1 MKTKNYKL
9 SMILGLLFLSTSVL
23 WGHEGTHYFQGTA
36 TAKNEDGGRGKVYIA
51 YGADEIEVE
60 ADVPEWGDIY
70 STNVENCGGE
80 DHKAYTLCAKPDA
93 GSYFWGWYTD
103 PSCTDESMIYYDSD
117 GDWYDDSG
125 TEAYPIFK
133 GKTASET
140 STDENNPTI
149 DSFYAKFSTKQPYRY
164 YAKLNIL
171 TASNAQ
177 GLVTYSNNI
186 VDGYAVSS
194 LYSFGESAQGYK
206 KFPGILPLT
215 ESSTGASSRIH
226 VLAEAA
232 RGYVFDY
239 WAITPSTNTTVAS
252 SAQYDYS
259 TTKAIT
265 AFDVFTT
272 SQDKDNPQMG
282 EVTAHFRAAPTTNV
296 AVRKLATRGSIAA
309 KVVYKE
315 IYDYYGEPGI
325 RYAESDLEPMD
336 ASAST
341 KTYSG
346 LYEGDSLKLT
356 ATPEEG
362 YKFYGWY
369 EVNGSGEKTLVT
381 AESTLAVDAFDADTY
396 FAYFDNLE
404 ASNFRVGFTGC
415 ETLDEALAAA
425 VNESDKTIY
434 VVKNSVVA
442 SGNYTI
448 PAGVTLL
455 IPRNANHKTPEPDI
469 KREENNTIPTG
480 AYRTLTLDNGVHID
494 VYGTIEVGGNQ
505 YVGGEA
511 TGSYTNG
518 TGRPGEF
525 GHLIMNGNSS
535 ITLNNGAVMRAWG
548 FVTGTGSIDARRG
561 SIAKEQFQLRDW
573 KGGTKASNLNDN
585 ASVYG
590 VFPVHQYFIQ
600 NIEVPVTYR
609 PGSRLFTSMGIYLPS
624 MSQTAGAPNVQII
637 GISNRKDL
645 EPNDVSMFLMDD
657 NDDSEDSWVR
667 KSYDAINDKQV
678 YEVNNNAHLGSIT
691 ISVPGTI
698 TMSSSAFDLP
708 ITNNMKIHL
717 LSGKMDITQNTVL
730 LPGAELE
737 LDKKS
742 TVTINEGQSLYLYD
756 SEQWDLYAHSG
767 AYAKQIV
774 YRPDGVPSRDV
785 STAAA
790 LGDATINV
798 HGTFEAKGSIYT
810 TASGANIY
818 SSIEDAGTIKF
829 ISNAGANK
837 TVYQWKD
844 SGDKYYGA
852 SVTSAQLKNESGF
865 TPTTGTE
872 AGNSFCY
879 IDFNGE
885 GKWKS
890 LTTVECFT
898 KDEDDI
904 YYIKPGAYVPISQ
917 GSEPVEEA
925 DHTYRDHYA
934 GTGKI
939 FIQTDI
945 TGSSANCQS
954 QWWEVTAV
962 PGHPDL
968 FYCDHEDN
976 RTYYCWKDDKWQEK
990 KFTVTWKNWNDT
1002 VLTTYQVKYNTVPQ
1016 YLSTNPT
1023 HGDDASHT
1031 YSFSGWLPTPTA
1043 VTGDVT
1049 YVAQFAER
1057 DRMYAITFNDAN
1069 NELIE
1074 LVYATL
1080 GSIPVCS
1087 KYTLNPETEEWDSP
1101 ISAVAGNKTYTLQAK
1116 AAKSSYT
1123 ITWLNWNGTEV
1134 RTDAVQ
1140 TTMPAAPADPSK
1152 ASDDLHSYTFKEW
1165 NPTPLDEGTALTS
1178 DLVYTATYT
1187 SGPRGYTVTWKNGET
1202 TIETDEN
1209 VPYGTMP
1216 EYNGATPTHGDDVFS
1231 GWDKAI
1237 TAVTGNV
1244 TYTAQFRQR
1253 LTVSENQEITTNK
1266 DYETITVQNGNA
1278 LTVAEDVTVITD
1290 NLILQAGSNQSG
1302 QVVAIASGSNISATN
1317 AYFDLSLNTAAR
1329 HWNAFGVPWVVN
1341 LDITPLIEV
1350 ETSRVLVLGRDY
1362 DIVYYNGAKRAAQ
1375 GPGYWCWQYVENG
1388 PHLLQPGKGYMI
1400 GFVSPVQTVRFAKA
1414 AGAPILYD
1422 GDVELDANAG
1432 TRSADDNGWNA
1443 MANPMAYH
1451 ATMNDGPT
1459 VGYVHNGGAIGSD
1472 GYDKFNLAGGKFIVG
1487 KTVYVQSN
1495 GDEVVTPTYANG
1507 SVDTIVAAAPAR
1519 RASVTDKKYLSLS
1532 DFYTVGIADA
1542 AGKQGGDVCVLP
1554 EEDKADKYVIG
1565 HDLSQFGM
1573 SAAIPQLWIK
1583 RYNAQ
1588 LALNT
1593 TAPINEVA
1601 EFPMGVY
1608 VPAAGEYTISLNA
1621 QPNEDYTVYLTQ
1633 DGQVIWNLSNGAY
1646 TVSFAKGSQ
1655 AGYGLRLT
1663 ENKAPQVVT
1672 GIDEAIVDAN
1682 GETRKVLINNQ
1693 VFIIR
1698 GNKVYS
1704 VDGQMVK

>member
-1 MKTKNYKL
+1 MILLALMVSMNSIAKNYAKVQVVVKSDIPGKGKVAISSSVLNANSNLDNLHWTDDTISTTL
-9 SMILGLLFLSTSVL
+9 SSRFTPSTSVAAKAE
-23 WGHEGTHYFQGTA
+23 EGVAFVA
-36 TAKNEDGGRGKVYIA
+36 
-51 YGADEIEVE
+51 
-60 ADVPEWGDIY
+60 WY
-70 STNVENCGGE
+70 SDENCT
-80 DHKAYTLCAKPDA
+80 TLASEYNPWSA
-93 GSYFWGWYTD
+93 
-103 PSCTDESMIYYDSD
+103 
-117 GDWYDDSG
+117 SG
-125 TEAYPIFK
+125 TN
-133 GKTASET
+133 KTTEE
-140 STDENNPTI
+140 STAPTNTY
-149 DSFYAKFSTKQPYRY
+149 YAKFVSVPATNHYAQIQYIEDEDHHGAFETYNEYWEQIYKYSIANTDLSNENYQERY
-164 YAKLNIL
+164 KHSWNYV
-171 TASNAQ
+171 S
-177 GLVTYSNNI
+177 
-186 VDGYAVSS
+186 AV
-194 LYSFGESAQGYK
+194 
-206 KFPGILPLT
+206 PL
-215 ESSTGASSRIH
+215 
-226 VLAEAA
+226 
-232 RGYVFDY
+232 RGYQFTS
-239 WAITPSTNTTVAS
+239 WTLTGEHAAFTVDDIWDAEYFATDNPTYIDIS
-252 SAQYDYS
+252 SASDDPESPEVATIQPNFDALDPLNF
-259 TTKAIT
+259 TIRKAV
-265 AFDVFTT
+265 DRG
-272 SQDKDNPQMG
+272 S
-282 EVTAHFRAAPTTNV
+282 V
-296 AVRKLATRGSIAA
+296 AVRYENYLENDGGDGLELKTVEMEAFSVANTEKSYT
-309 KVVYKE
+309 VY
-315 IYDYYGEPGI
+315 
-325 RYAESDLEPMD
+325 ESDRII
-336 ASAST
+336 
-341 KTYSG
+341 
-346 LYEGDSLKLT
+346 LT
-356 ATPEEG
+356 ATPADG
-362 YKFYGWY
+362 YTFFGWY
-369 EVNGSGEKTLVT
+369 GVNSTTGKKTLISEEATWSFYPETDTIYYAYFNRPITDADKFKVGYSLCQSLEQALAAVT
-381 AESTLAVDAFDADTY
+381 AEDTVILQINNY
-396 FAYFDNLE
+396 T
-404 ASNFRVGFTGC
+404 VPKGH
-415 ETLDEALAAA
+415 
-425 VNESDKTIY
+425 
-434 VVKNSVVA
+434 
-442 SGNYTI
+442 YTI

-455 IPRNANHKTPEPDI
+455 IPRNAHHKAAEPDVE
-469 KREENNTIPTG
+469 RVVNNTIPTG
-480 AYRTLTLDNGVHID
+480 AYRTLTLADSVYLD

-505 YVGGEA
+505 YVGGEV

-518 TGRPGEF
+518 TGRPGEL

-561 SIAKEQFQLRDW
+561 SVAKEQFQLRDW
-573 KGGTKASNLNDN
+573 KGGSKARDINNS
-585 ASVYG
+585 ASTYG

-609 PGSRLFTSMGIYLPS
+609 PGSRLYTNMGIYLPS
-624 MSQTAGAPNVQII
+624 WEMTAGAPDVQII
-637 GISNRKDL
+637 GVSNRKDL
-645 EPNDVSMFLMDD
+645 QPNDVSMFLMDD

-667 KSYDAINDKQV
+667 KRYDATNDKQV

-691 ISVPGTI
+691 INVEGTI

-742 TVTINEGQSLYLYD
+742 TVTINEGKSLYLYD
-756 SEQWDLYAHSG
+756 SEQWDKYAHSG
-767 AYAKQIV
+767 AYAKKIV
-774 YRPDGVPSRDV
+774 YRPSGVPSRDV

-818 SSIEDAGTIKF
+818 SSVEDAGTIKF

-865 TPTTGTE
+865 TPTAGTE

-898 KDEDDI
+898 KDEDDV
-904 YYIKPGAYVPISQ
+904 YYIKPGAYVPISR
-917 GSEPVEEA
+917 GSEPTPEA

-1031 YSFSGWLPTPTA
+1031 YSFSGWLPTPVA

-1057 DRMYAITFNDAN
+1057 DRMYAITFNDQN
-1069 NELIE
+1069 DELIE

-1080 GSIPVCS
+1080 GSIPSCS
-1087 KYTLNPETEEWDSP
+1087 KPYDSEHYEWSP
-1101 ISAVAGNKTYTLQAK
+1101 VIGTVAGNQTYTLVAK
-1116 AAKSSYT
+1116 PETPKTEFT
-1123 ITWLNWNGTEV
+1123 IVWKNWNGDV
-1134 RTDAVQ
+1134 IRTDADK
-1140 TTMPAAPADPSK
+1140 TTMLAAPADPSK
-1152 ASDDLHSYTFKEW
+1152 ASDALHSYAFDGWQPE
-1165 NPTPLDEGTALTS
+1165 PVAAGTTLTA
-1178 DLVYTATYT
+1178 DAVYTAKYI
-1187 SGPRGYTVTWKNGET
+1187 SAPLGFTVIWKNGET
-1202 TIETDEN
+1202 TLEMDTD
-1209 VPYGTMP
+1209 VPYGTVP
-1216 EYNGATPTHGDDVFS
+1216 EYNGATPTHGDDVFN

-1266 DYETITVQNGNA
+1266 DYETITVQNGQA

-1341 LDITPLIEV
+1341 LDITPLQEV
-1350 ETSRVLVLGRDY
+1350 DGSGNVIRTLVLGRDY
-1362 DIVYYNGAKRAAQ
+1362 DIVYYNGAKRASQ
-1375 GPGYWCWQYVENG
+1375 GAGYWCWEYVENHA
-1388 PHLLQPGKGYMI
+1388 HLLQPGKGYMI
-1400 GFVSPVQTVRFAKA
+1400 GFTTAINIVRFAKA
-1414 AGAPILYD
+1414 AGAPVIFN
-1422 GDVELDANAG
+1422 GEVELDANAG

-1472 GYDKFNLAGGKFIVG
+1472 GYDKFDLDGGKFIVG
-1487 KTVYVQSN
+1487 KTVYVQSS
-1495 GDEVVTPTYANG
+1495 GDEVVTPTYAAP
-1507 SVDTIVAAAPAR
+1507 STPVIVAAAPAR

-1532 DFYTVGIADA
+1532 DFYTVGITDA

-1608 VPAAGEYTISLNA
+1608 VPAADEYTISLNA

>member
-1 MKTKNYKL
+1 MKTKINYL
-9 SMILGLLFLSTSVL
+9 LLLVLLFLGWNNAYADHGGPHFYQGRAFV
-23 WGHEGTHYFQGTA
+23 HNEAEGA
-36 TAKNEDGGRGKVYIA
+36 GKVYVRFN
-51 YGADEIEVE
+51 DENV
-60 ADVPEWGDIY
+60 DINDITEEQWQPV
-70 STNVENCGGE
+70 SCETTVGKCRDNNNGI
-80 DHKAYTLCAKPDA
+80 DHYRSVFYAKPDA
-93 GSYFWGWYTD
+93 GSYFWGWYGEE
-103 PSCTDESMIYYDSD
+103 SCAEENLISPDYTYMPYANTNSEDE
-117 GDWYDDSG
+117 
-125 TEAYPIFK
+125 
-133 GKTASET
+133 
-140 STDENNPTI
+140 ENPGVDTC
-149 DSFYAKFSTKQPYRY
+149 YAKFSTVPIYHY
-164 YAKLNIL
+164 NING
-171 TASNAQ
+171 S
-177 GLVTYSNNI
+177 
-186 VDGYAVSS
+186 VSS
-194 LYSFGESAQGYK
+194 AAPTKGMAGLDRTSGIYVSYCHPDSTLALRTVLSTETSATNTAYVGAFPTRGHAFDRWTIVSAAGVTLAEGYS
-206 KFPGILPLT
+206 LT
-215 ESSTGASSRIH
+215 ESQSAFDISVTNAMANERGDIDFTGTVQASFTDLTPFNVTVKKSVGKGTITGTSKYIVVKSGERDIEYTTSEH
-226 VLAEAA
+226 VMAEGDAA
-232 RGYVFDY
+232 
-239 WAITPSTNTTVAS
+239 
-252 SAQYDYS
+252 YDYQS
-259 TTKAIT
+259 
-265 AFDVFTT
+265 
-272 SQDKDNPQMG
+272 
-282 EVTAHFRAAPTTNV
+282 
-296 AVRKLATRGSIAA
+296 
-309 KVVYKE
+309 
-315 IYDYYGEPGI
+315 
-325 RYAESDLEPMD
+325 
-336 ASAST
+336 
-341 KTYSG
+341 
-346 LYEGDSLKLT
+346 YEGDELT
-356 ATPEEG
+356 LEATPAG
-362 YKFYGWY
+362 SNKFYGWY
-369 EVNGSGEKTLVT
+369 KVEGNKKTLVT
-381 AESTLAVDAFDADTY
+381 SEPTYTINPDEAATY
-396 FAYFDNLE
+396 FAYFDDLSM
-404 ASNFRVGFTGC
+404 ANFRVGFSACQTF
-415 ETLDEALAAA
+415 EQALAA
-425 VNESDKTIY
+425 VSESDDKVILLLKDYEITEGY
-434 VVKNSVVA
+434 
-442 SGNYTI
+442 YTI

-455 IPRNANHKTPEPDI
+455 IPHNAEQIVEEPYI
-469 KREENNTIPTG
+469 SREVNSDIPTI
-480 AYRTLTLDNGVHID
+480 AYRTLTLANGVHLD
-494 VYGTIEVGGNQ
+494 VFGTIEIGAIQYTAGNVNKSGGV
-505 YVGGEA
+505 YA
-511 TGSYTNG
+511 NG
-518 TGRPGEF
+518 TGRPGEYSQ
-525 GHLIMNGNSS
+525 LIMNGNSS
-535 ITLNNGAVMRAWG
+535 LTMNNGSILRAWG
-548 FVTGTGSIDARRG
+548 YVTGTGTIDARRG
-561 SIAKEQFQLRDW
+561 STTYEQFQIMDW
-573 KGGTKASNLNDN
+573 KGGTYAEEMIDN
-585 ASVYG
+585 AETYK
-590 VFPVHQYFIQ
+590 VFPVNQYFIQ
-600 NIEVPVTYR
+600 NIEVKTTYR
-609 PGSRLFTSMGIYLPS
+609 PGARMFATTSVCNDSGGVLMKANG
-624 MSQTAGAPNVQII
+624 VQII
-637 GISNRKDL
+637 GISNRKDHK
-645 EPNDVSMFLMDD
+645 PDDVAMFQMDD
-657 NDDSEDSWVR
+657 NDESEDTWVC
-667 KSYDAINDKQV
+667 KGYDATNDLQT
-678 YEVNNNAHLGSIT
+678 YDVNNSAHLSSMT
-691 ISVPGTI
+691 IGLTGLVDYV
-698 TMSSSAFDLP
+698 MESALYDLP
-708 ITNNMKIHL
+708 ITTNMHIHL
-717 LSGKMDITQNTVL
+717 LSGNLDITQNTVM
-730 LPGAELE
+730 LPGAKMEV
-737 LDKKS
+737 DKKS
-742 TVTINEGQSLYLYD
+742 TITVKEGKSLFLYD
-756 SEQWDLYAHSG
+756 TEQWDKYAYYN
-767 AYAKQIV
+767 AYAKKV
-774 YRPDGVPSRDV
+774 PFRPGGIASRDV

-798 HGTFEAKGSIYT
+798 HGTLEIKGTIYT
-810 TASGANIY
+810 TAGGANIY
-818 SSIEDAGTIKF
+818 SSVEDAGTVKF
-829 ISNAGANK
+829 IANAGDN
-837 TVYQWKD
+837 TDVYQWKSTAD
-844 SGDKYYGA
+844 PKNVATSC
-852 SVTSAQLKNESGF
+852 TSAQLKNESGF
-865 TPTTGTE
+865 TPTAGTE

-904 YYIKPGAYVPISQ
+904 YYIKPGAYVPISRGAAPQ
-917 GSEPVEEA
+917 EEV

-934 GTGKI
+934 STGKI

-1057 DRMYAITFNDAN
+1057 DRMYAITFNDQN

-1074 LVYATL
+1074 LVYAKL
-1080 GSIPVCS
+1080 GAIPVCS
-1087 KYTLNPETEEWDSP
+1087 RYTLNPETEEWDSP
-1101 ISAVAGNKTYTLQAK
+1101 ISAVTGNKVYTLQAK
-1116 AAKSSYT
+1116 EAKASYT
-1123 ITWLNWNGTEV
+1123 ITWLNWNGDV
-1134 RTDAVQ
+1134 DVIRTDENI
-1140 TTMPAAPADPSK
+1140 TTMPAAPAAPSK

-1202 TIETDEN
+1202 TIETDKN

-1216 EYNGATPTHGDDVFS
+1216 EYNGAAPESEGNVFN
-1231 GWDKAI
+1231 GWSPAV
-1237 TAVTGNV
+1237 AVVTGNA
-1244 TYTAQFRQR
+1244 TYVAQFRPV
-1253 LTVSENQEITTNK
+1253 LNVTADQEIDANA
-1266 DYETITVQNGNA
+1266 DYATITVENGKA
-1278 LTVAEDVTVITD
+1278 LTIDENTTVTTD
-1290 NLILQAGSNQSG
+1290 NLILKGGTAASG
-1302 QVVAIASGSNISATN
+1302 QVVAVESDANINATN
-1317 AYFDLSLNTAAR
+1317 AYYDLALNTAAR

-1341 LDITPLIEV
+1341 LDITPLQEV
-1350 ETSRVLVLGRDY
+1350 DGSGNVIRTLVLGRDY
-1362 DIVYYNGAKRAAQ
+1362 DIVYYNGAKRASQ
-1375 GPGYWCWQYVENG
+1375 GAGYWCWEYVENHA
-1388 PHLLQPGKGYMI
+1388 HLLQPGKGYMI
-1400 GFVSPVQTVRFAKA
+1400 GFTTAINIVRFAKA
-1414 AGAPILYD
+1414 AGAPVIFN
-1422 GDVELDANAG
+1422 GEVELDANAG

-1487 KTVYVQSN
+1487 KTVYVQSS
-1495 GDEVVTPTYANG
+1495 GDEVVTPTYAAP
-1507 SVDTIVAAAPAR
+1507 STPVIVAAAPAR

-1532 DFYTVGIADA
+1532 DFYTVGITDA